1 MPPHLPSPDKE
12 VTMKMTVHILEEGL
26 LMPEGT
32 LCTLFSKNCCCVF
45 VSNSVIILKDQCKD
59 LSLFQLTCIF
69 PRAGEDF
76 QVAFTESK
84 NKIGQR
90 NLEQEITV
98 GISNKLE
105 TMVRRRL
112 GKEIWEWE

>member
-12 VTMKMTVHILEEGL
+12 VTMKMTVHILDEGL
-26 LMPEGT
+26 LMPKGT
-32 LCTLFSKNCCCVF
+32 LWTLFSKNCCCVF
-45 VSNSVIILKDQCKD
+45 VSKSVIILKDQCKN
-59 LSLFQLTCIF
+59 LYLFQLTCSF
-69 PRAGEDF
+69 PRAGEDS

-105 TMVRRRL
+105 IMVRRRL

>member
-1 MPPHLPSPDKE
+1 MPLHLPSPDKE
-12 VTMKMTVHILEEGL
+12 VTMKMTVHILDECL
-26 LMPEGT
+26 LMPKGT
-32 LCTLFSKNCCCVF
+32 LWTLFSKNCCCVF
-45 VSNSVIILKDQCKD
+45 VSKSVIILKDQCKN
-59 LSLFQLTCIF
+59 LYLFQLTCSF
-69 PRAGEDF
+69 PRAGEDS

-105 TMVRRRL
+105 IMVRRRL